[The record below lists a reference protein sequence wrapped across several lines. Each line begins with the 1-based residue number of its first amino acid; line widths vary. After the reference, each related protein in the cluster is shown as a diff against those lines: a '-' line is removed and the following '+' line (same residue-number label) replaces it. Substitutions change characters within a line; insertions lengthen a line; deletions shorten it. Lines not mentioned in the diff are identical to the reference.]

1 MKYANR
7 TIMFLLLLIVTAI
20 TPMISLADSDLPI
33 ISGEVRKVKPDSGK
47 ITIRHE
53 PIPNLDMPS
62 MSMVFR
68 VDEGID
74 ISQFAKGETVEFTVI
89 ERDGKMVI
97 LSIEK
102 AESK

>member
-1 MKYANR
+1 MKQLHFKIIA
-7 TIMFLLLLIVTAI
+7 LLILVLSVFGPMVSVADEALPLVT
-20 TPMISLADSDLPI
+20 
-33 ISGEVRKVKPDSGK
+33 GEVRKVKAKSGK

-74 ISQFAKGETVEFTVI
+74 ISQFSKGETVEFTVV

-97 LSIEK
+97 LQIGKVE
-102 AESK
+102 